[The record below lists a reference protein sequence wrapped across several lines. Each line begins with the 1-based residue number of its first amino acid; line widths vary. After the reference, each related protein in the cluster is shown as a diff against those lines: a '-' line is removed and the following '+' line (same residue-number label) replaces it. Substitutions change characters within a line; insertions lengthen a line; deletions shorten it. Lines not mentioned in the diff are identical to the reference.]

1 MFCIAWLWQAGG
13 KLWCKE
19 KARITAIMSW
29 VL

>member
-19 KARITAIMSW
+19 KARITAIVSW